1 VLEMVRDRPTLAAS
15 LDRRSKQERLS
26 VSVPADL
33 AGYVRDT
40 AERLQ
45 EPQSTI
51 VAEAL
56 RRMRVEELRREIMEG
71 LVADAEWHQE
81 LAREGMAVSATLPE

>member
-1 VLEMVRDRPTLAAS
+1 VLEMVRERPLAAS
-15 LDRRSKQERLS
+15 LERRSKQERLS

-40 AERLQ
+40 AERLN
-45 EPQSTI
+45 EAQSTI

-56 RRMRVEELRREIMEG
+56 RRMRVQELRREIIEG
-71 LVADAEWHQE
+71 LVQDAEWHQA
-81 LAREGMAVSATLPE
+81 LAREGMAASAPLPD